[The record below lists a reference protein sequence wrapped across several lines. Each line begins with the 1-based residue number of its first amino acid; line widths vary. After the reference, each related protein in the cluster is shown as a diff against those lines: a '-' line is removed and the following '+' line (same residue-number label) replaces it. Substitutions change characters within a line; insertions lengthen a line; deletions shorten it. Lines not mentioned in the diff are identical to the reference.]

1 MYWRF
6 EKYLIDEMVTF
17 LRRVFRY
24 NTQWTNTNLEIV
36 QVASGSEQLVF
47 EQFFEENERYP
58 VITVTALGG
67 NYSNAAFNDIFQSV
81 GDDIVPFGD
90 RSLGYATISDSLVL
104 GVQVPED
111 AYGETLRGLWTTFA
125 WSGNIVGGD
134 DVQAVLYK
142 NYTTTKVAV
151 ASASINGSNSQQ
163 YNSVF
168 AEFYPY
174 VALTDTD
181 YWVEYQTASGSTYY
195 MALDTDATTLYKYG
209 GVTATGSINGSLVL
223 PVYLRY
229 GGHYEG
235 SIQLRCMAKNDTATA
250 RNLGELSAQYVMLAK
265 HAQLNRTS
273 IAIDGMAND
282 TLNSLIGEW
291 FAKGFYI
298 KGVHQGA
305 LENRR
310 RGEHDLIFISAVTI
324 DIFADWSQD
333 YPAQSLRNI
342 EIYPSTWSQEI
353 V

>member
-1 MYWRF
+1 
-6 EKYLIDEMVTF
+6 MVTF

-24 NTQWTNTNLEIV
+24 NTQWTNTNLAIV
-36 QVASGSEQLVF
+36 QFSSGSEQLVF

-67 NYSNAAFNDIFQSV
+67 NYSNAGFNDIVQSV
-81 GDDIVPFGD
+81 DDDYVSFGD
-90 RSLGYATISDSLVL
+90 RALSYAVISDTSVL
-104 GVQVPED
+104 GAQVPSD
-111 AYGETLRGLWTTFA
+111 AYNETVRGLWTNFA
-125 WSGNIVGGD
+125 WSGDRVGGD
-134 DVQAVLYK
+134 DIQVALYK
-142 NYTTTKVAV
+142 NYTTTKDIV
-151 ASASINGSNSQQ
+151 ASASITGSNSQR

-174 VALTDTD
+174 VSLTDSD
-181 YWVEYQTASGSTYY
+181 YWIEYQTSSGSTYN
-195 MALDTDATTLYKYG
+195 MALDTNATTLYKYG

-223 PVYLRY
+223 PTYLRY

-235 SIQLRCMAKNDTATA
+235 SVQIRCMAKNDTATA
-250 RNLGELSAQYVMLAK
+250 RDLGELSAQYVMLAK

-273 IAIDGMAND
+273 IAIDGLAND
-282 TLNSLIGEW
+282 SLNDLVGEW

-324 DIFADWSQD
+324 DIFADWHQD
-333 YPAQSLRNI
+333 YPATSLKDI
-342 EIYPSTWSQEI
+342 EIYPSTWTQNT